1 MGMCVTNGAL
11 HWMDLH
17 GLVLQGVRSP
27 MRGRWK
33 KNQTD
38 HNSVSPHPSQGG
50 DLSKQ
55 TQFTSRE
62 KLNGKCKTTPGAAE
76 EAAFGVDSSVQLQEG
91 RGLNALLGLQDPQ
104 MSVCEV
110 WDLLP
115 GVPAA
120 DGLRGLPFREGP
132 ASLGSQLV
140 SRAWLLRLDPT

>member
-1 MGMCVTNGAL
+1 MCYQRGTAL
-11 HWMDLH
+11 DGPAWP
-17 GLVLQGVRSP
+17 GSP
-27 MRGRWK
+27 RYEKPNEGGDGK
-33 KNQTD
+33 KNKQITIQCP
-38 HNSVSPHPSQGG
+38 SHPSQGG

-104 MSVCEV
+104 MSVCEG

-115 GVPAA
+115 GMPVA